1 MRDWLVVQIISQE
14 KRAMRKKHDTE
25 KHSIESVRVFFF
37 FFFLAN
43 FKYPALTQYHS
54 DCKHRWTSSFLG
66 RRAIIFSLAE
76 FLKYLSN
83 LPVFCF
89 VLFCFVFFFSCI
101 QRTQKSDYGRKR
113 RGKIEREEKRE
124 EGKRVRCYFQY
135 TGSILG
141 TFLNEKKHC
150 EKNWLFWPESSF
162 H

>member
-37 FFFLAN
+37 FFFFAN

-66 RRAIIFSLAE
+66 RRAIIFRLAE

-89 VLFCFVFFFSCI
+89 VFFLLFFFFMHSTNPKI
-101 QRTQKSDYGRKR
+101 RLWKKR
-113 RGKIEREEKRE
+113 RGKIERAEKRE